1 MNAPQIDS
9 FMFHYH
15 REEYNL
21 DRKSSQLLDRL
32 YLLLSEI
39 EPCGSD
45 ERRTVWIRAG
55 RGTLDDYGDYDMLHE
70 DGEVDSREQFEE
82 NWRLDYPDEYY
93 YYELTTIQY
102 YLTLSQNEFC
112 CPEEAVRFY
121 IALRKNGIPV
131 YLYDGAKIE
140 KFLSGKGKIGII
152 PCFDES
158 WEYFYGGFDDKDVGE
173 FINLP
178 DEPCDELIKKITWE
192 KIPEVRLTGGE

>member
-70 DGEVDSREQFEE
+70 DGEVDSREQFERRTHK
-82 NWRLDYPDEYY
+82 RLIDINNPNPK
-93 YYELTTIQY
+93 TV
-102 YLTLSQNEFC
+102 
-112 CPEEAVRFY
+112 EALMSLDLPAGVE
-121 IALRKNGIPV
+121 
-131 YLYDGAKIE
+131 IE
-140 KFLSGKGKIGII
+140 
-152 PCFDES
+152 
-158 WEYFYGGFDDKDVGE
+158 
-173 FINLP
+173 
-178 DEPCDELIKKITWE
+178 IK
-192 KIPEVRLTGGE
+192 L